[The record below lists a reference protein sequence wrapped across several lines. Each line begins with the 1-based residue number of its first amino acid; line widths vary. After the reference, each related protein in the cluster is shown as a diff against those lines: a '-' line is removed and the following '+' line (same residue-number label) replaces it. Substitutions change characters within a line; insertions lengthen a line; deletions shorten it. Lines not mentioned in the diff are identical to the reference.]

1 VPPVRVMVVDD
12 SADVRFLLRA
22 ILDDAGDEV
31 VFAGEADGSPAAL
44 AAIDAIDPDVVVLD
58 RMMPVHGGLE
68 AARLILERRPDLK
81 LVLCSA
87 LVDDEVRERAAA
99 AGIAACVSKDDMDE
113 IPRLA
118 LSLARGSA
126 P

>member
-1 VPPVRVMVVDD
+1 VPPVRVVVVDD
-12 SADVRFLLRA
+12 SADVRLLLRA
-22 ILDDAGDEV
+22 IPDDAG
-31 VFAGEADGSPAAL
+31 
-44 AAIDAIDPDVVVLD
+44 
-58 RMMPVHGGLE
+58 
-68 AARLILERRPDLK
+68 DLK

-99 AGIAACVSKDDMDE
+99 AGIAACVRKDDMDE

-118 LSLARGSA
+118 LSVARGSA